1 MLEDDDMRAVFFDPD
16 DFAIEVTITPAGGQP
31 LTVLGIF
38 DAHPVD
44 NPVALA
50 KAQVGFKDG
59 MLNTGNSPQ
68 FRCRTM
74 DVADVKGGRATLT
87 ARGKNYN
94 VWDARPDGTGM
105 STLILKVAG

>member
-31 LTVLGIF
+31 FNVLGIF
-38 DAHPVD
+38 DALPVN

-59 MLNTGNSPQ
+59 MMNTGNSPQ
-68 FRCRTM
+68 FRCRTL
-74 DVADVKGGRATLT
+74 DVTDVKGGRAIL
-87 ARGKNYN
+87 AANGKTYN
-94 VWDARPDGTGM
+94 VWDNRPDGTGM
-105 STLILKVAG
+105 STLILKVGG